1 MKIMGCI
8 DRKKIIKI
16 LILICVMQL
25 VLALFWAEKKS
36 YLFMDELFSY
46 ASANRVEGVEAE
58 LPANQWLD
66 ELWLLDYVTADAE
79 HTFEYAIPYGNQAT
93 DVHPP
98 LFYLF
103 LHTACSMIPEQFSYW
118 AGTGCNIIFFI
129 ASTIAL
135 YFLAKELL
143 KDNVGALLAAFLYS
157 ISYGGLN
164 TMAFIRMYMLLTLI
178 VILHTYVYLKY
189 FEQESIPLKGY
200 IYLGITV
207 VLGMLTQYYFA
218 IIAFFYGVWYAVTF
232 LCKKQYQKLIKY
244 ISTAAV
250 SAACSLAI
258 YPTMWKHI
266 FSTSRGV
273 EARENFVS
281 SEGYLQ
287 KLLTMWRLM
296 DSQLFTNLFLAVA
309 VVLIVLAVLVW
320 KKGDKAFD
328 RAFTFKIGAMFS
340 ACLLYFMVVTKIA
353 PYQIDR
359 YVMPIYP
366 LVYLMVIG
374 AMYLLLKKIVC
385 ENKAVVLCVLGF
397 GGLSIVHMLYSNIP
411 HTYSEDIIITP
422 RLEIAEEYQDHYAV
436 YIGKREKDIPKYYDI
451 LQVLS
456 KYRGYYYI
464 DGTTDI
470 SKNKED
476 MEIMKNESSVVV
488 YVDDNI
494 KTKEVFELFWNLF
507 EGKST
512 AKDNVIH
519 RDEGWIVYLV
529 DIE

>member
-1 MKIMGCI
+1 
-8 DRKKIIKI
+8 
-16 LILICVMQL
+16 MQL
-25 VLALFWAEKKS
+25 TLALFWAEKKS

-46 ASANRVEGVEAE
+46 ASANRVEGIAAE
-58 LPANQWLD
+58 FPSNQWLD
-66 ELWLLDYVTADAE
+66 ESWLLDYVTADAE
-79 HTFEYAIPYGNQAT
+79 HSFEYAIPYGNQAT

-129 ASTIAL
+129 VSTIAL

-143 KDNVGALLAAFLYS
+143 KDNVGALLVAFLYS

-189 FEQESIPLKGY
+189 FEQESIPFKGY

-218 IIAFFYGVWYAVTF
+218 IIAFFYGVWYTVTF
-232 LCKKQYQKLIKY
+232 LSKKQYLKLIKY
-244 ISTAAV
+244 ISTAVV
-250 SAACSLAI
+250 SAGCSLAI

-309 VVLIVLAVLVW
+309 VVLIVLAVFVW
-320 KKGDKAFD
+320 KKREKVFD
-328 RAFTFKIGAMFS
+328 RAFIFKIGAMFS
-340 ACLLYFMVVTKIA
+340 TCLLYFIVVTKIA

-385 ENKAVVLCVLGF
+385 DNKAFVLCVLGF
-397 GGLSIVHMLYSNIP
+397 GGLSIIHMLYSNIP
-411 HTYSEDIIITP
+411 HTYSDDIIITP
-422 RLEIAEEYQDHYAV
+422 RLEIAEEYRDSYV
-436 YIGKREKDIPKYYDI
+436 IYIGEREEDIPKYYDI

-464 DGTTDI
+464 DGSADI
-470 SKNKED
+470 SENMKD
-476 MEIMKNESSVVV
+476 MSILENESQIVV
-488 YVDDNI
+488 YVDNNI
-494 KTKEVFELFWNLF
+494 KTETAIGMIKKTFAGKVLLKENIVH
-507 EGKST
+507 S
-512 AKDNVIH
+512 
-519 RDEGWIVYLV
+519 DEGWKVYLV
-529 DIE
+529 DME